1 MVKFTLGG
9 LHLSSFPLHYCIM
22 SSFFPAF
29 CAPPPQVP
37 MRADMTKLTLNVI
50 GLSAFGYEFDA
61 MNKRDE
67 VSAAVGMW
75 SSPTHGLKVC
85 NM

>member
-1 MVKFTLGG
+1 
-9 LHLSSFPLHYCIM
+9 
-22 SSFFPAF
+22 
-29 CAPPPQVP
+29 